1 MNHSSSHNPI
11 SLAWLLVS
19 MCGGALAAVVVAGVA
34 AGRAGLPVGGGL
46 LLGAA
51 ALGALPQLA
60 ALLRRRWVPRWPE
73 LAAGL
78 LAFAVVAGLGLGL
91 AWPSLLPLGLS
102 VDAPH
107 HYLLVR
113 WIAERGTFPP
123 TDAAAVG
130 RMGEMA
136 AYPPGLALLV
146 VAAVRLTGLPPLE
159 ALYPTVALLGGLCAA
174 LLALLAVAA
183 ADLRGGRAALLGT
196 VGALILLAHRRFF
209 LEAFVDHSYYAMV
222 LGLLLTLLACGWLI
236 VAPRP
241 SAGQALQVGLALAAL
256 AATYPL
262 WLPIPA
268 AFALLVLARPGVA
281 RPLPLALALLP
292 PLLLALVDLPQR
304 LGTGAVVLA
313 HEGLVARPD
322 AAGLA
327 PLLPALL
334 AAPLLARGP
343 HGRRLLGLAALAL
356 LGLAAL
362 WLAGRY
368 GLAASYHAYKL
379 LFVLVPLA
387 AALAAAGL
395 ARLADRAGPLAPA
408 LAGALLLALAGATG
422 GLAPPRPVQVLS
434 PDLVAAARW
443 LEHHEPQAADEALA
457 VGAPA
462 GPLAYWLQ
470 VGLLG
475 QPRDRAATAQ
485 RAFTAPSETPEGW
498 AIDTRLPRLAL
509 APDIADAPPG
519 SALAARFGQVAV
531 LRRDPAADPQA
542 LDPLLIRYRSFWE
555 DGRIKTALELL
566 HPLPGRLPELELR
579 LDGASGP
586 VARFALSPEQERTR
600 PQYLGADVLPATLA
614 GEGYI
619 NTGAYPVFPA
629 PPSAPTGPLT
639 LTLALRQ
646 GGFTVDERLLATFA
660 RGGDGQISGLAA
672 HSGALVYLRDPRSA
686 AALRPAGASYGG
698 ALRLEGW
705 SGPPALVPGASAL
718 ITLRWRALAPL
729 ARPLLIV
736 TSLRDAAGR
745 VVAESAAPPQGGFY
759 PTWRWRPGPTVD
771 DRRSIALPPDLP
783 PGDYRLEVQVREP
796 DGRPLAVTAG
806 AAELG
811 SLAVRRTPDSVAR
824 R

>member
-1 MNHSSSHNPI
+1 MNHSSHNPI
-11 SLAWLLVS
+11 SLAWVLVS
-19 MCGGALAAVVVAGVA
+19 LCGGALAAAVVAGVA

-51 ALGALPQLA
+51 TLGALPQLV
-60 ALLRRRWVPRWPE
+60 ALLRRRWEPRWPE
-73 LAAGL
+73 LAAAL
-78 LAFAVVAGLGLGL
+78 LAFVAVAGLGLRL

-113 WIAERGTFPP
+113 WIAERGSFPP
-123 TDAAAVG
+123 TDAATVG

-136 AYPPGLALLV
+136 AYPPGLALVV
-146 VAAVRLTGLPPLE
+146 VAAARLTGLPPLE

-174 LLALLAVAA
+174 LVALLAATA
-183 ADLRGGRAALLGT
+183 ADLRGGRAALLGG
-196 VGALILLAHRRFF
+196 VGALILLAHRRYF
-209 LEAFVDHSYYAMV
+209 LEAFIDHSYYAMV
-222 LGLLLTLLACGWLI
+222 LGLLLMLLACGWLTA
-236 VAPRP
+236 VPRLA
-241 SAGQALQVGLALAAL
+241 AGQAFQVGLALAAL

-262 WLPIPA
+262 WLPIPV
-268 AFALLVLARPGVA
+268 AFALLVLVRPD
-281 RPLPLALALLP
+281 RLRALVPALLP
-292 PLLLALVDLPQR
+292 PLLLALADLPQR

-334 AAPLLARGP
+334 AVPLLARGP
-343 HGRRLLGLAALAL
+343 RGRRLLGLAGLVL
-356 LGLAAL
+356 LGLVTL

-368 GLAASYHAYKL
+368 GLVASYHSYKL

-395 ARLADRAGPLAPA
+395 ARLADRAGSPLAPA
-408 LAGALLLALAGATG
+408 LAGTLLLALAAAAG

-443 LEHHEPQAADEALA
+443 LEQHEPQAADEALV

-498 AIDTRLPRLAL
+498 AIDTELPGLAL
-509 APDIADAPPG
+509 APDAADAPPG
-519 SALAARFGQVAV
+519 SLLAARFGGAAV

-555 DGRIKTALELL
+555 DGRLKTALELL
-566 HPLPGRLPELELR
+566 HPLPGRLPDLELR
-579 LDGASGP
+579 LDGLAGP
-586 VARFALSPEQERTR
+586 VARFALPPEQERTR
-600 PQYLGADVLPATLA
+600 PQYLGADLLPATLA

-619 NTGAYPVFPA
+619 NTSAYPAFPA
-629 PPSAPTGPLT
+629 PAAAPIGPLT
-639 LTLALRQ
+639 LTLALRL
-646 GGFTVDERLLATFA
+646 GGVTVDQRLLATFA

-672 HSGALVYLRDPRSA
+672 HSGALVYLRDPRPA
-686 AALRPAGASYGG
+686 DGLRAAGASYGG

-705 SGPPALVPGASAL
+705 SGPGALAPGEPAL

-729 ARPLLIV
+729 GRPLLIV
-736 TSLRDAAGR
+736 TRLRDAAGQ

-771 DRRSIALPPDLP
+771 DRRPIALPPDLP

-811 SLAVRRTPDSVAR
+811 SLAVRRPPDSVAR